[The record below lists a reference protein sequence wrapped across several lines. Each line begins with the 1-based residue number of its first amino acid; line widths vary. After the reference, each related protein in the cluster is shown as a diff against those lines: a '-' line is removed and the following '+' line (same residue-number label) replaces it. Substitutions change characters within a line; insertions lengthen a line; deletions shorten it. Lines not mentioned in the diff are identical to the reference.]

1 MPCTDQ
7 LNLQRNQN
15 IFRFEFNMKFVSI
28 VESSRV
34 FTTAGFLKHKQ
45 RWSLQQMLLKSFVF
59 NDPTAFS
66 HRELR
71 GTVFLVRVARRLSMW
86 TCSAMFVL
94 RCCTASTSSFS
105 MACFMLSMCL
115 LKMAFCSSSSVVCL
129 RSCLSSPSRAMIRWE
144 VKII

>member
-7 LNLQRNQN
+7 LNLERNQN
-15 IFRFEFNMKFVSI
+15 IFRFEFNMKFVRI

-66 HRELR
+66 HRELS
-71 GTVFLVRVARRLSMW
+71 GAVFLVTVARRLSRW
-86 TCSAMFVL
+86 PCSAMFVL

-105 MACFMLSMCL
+105 MACFMLSMRL
-115 LKMAFCSSSSVVCL
+115 LNMAFCSYSSVVFL
-129 RSCLSSPSRAMIRWE
+129 RSCLSSLSWATIR
-144 VKII
+144 